1 MSSTSVPI
9 PPPVTD
15 NGQPLP
21 SQGSDFGPNVL
32 IFNPSTASSI
42 QSQVDNIFQQQ
53 QSNQFGTQRYALL
66 FQPGS
71 YEVNLQV
78 GFYTTVCG
86 LGSTPDAVTITGG
99 VNTTASWFEGNATQN
114 FWRGV
119 ENLAVIPTVFGSD
132 AMFATSQG
140 TWLRRVHIRGSLELY
155 DFSATAPGEVNW
167 SSGGFIAD
175 SVVDT
180 SINSGSQQQYLL
192 RNSNPTSWT
201 GQGWNMVFLGDV
213 NTPNGDDWPSTHY
226 TVIPNTPVIREK
238 PYLTV
243 DTSNNYSVVVPSLKT
258 NSQGPSWTPSWN
270 NTGTNLTPSNTL
282 PLSDFYIAQ
291 ASQDTANTI
300 NIALQRNMHLI
311 LTPGV
316 YTLSEPIV
324 VRNPNTVV
332 LGLGLATLSP
342 TNGTPALIV
351 ADVDG
356 VTIAGL
362 IFDAGTSTSP
372 NLLQFGDVNASTV
385 SHSANP
391 TVTFDITCRVG
402 GPAATA
408 STQSCVVVNSCNVI
422 LDNTWLWRADHAANP
437 GWTGWT
443 INPST
448 NGLIVNSDNVSAYGL
463 FVEHHQGYQTLWN
476 GNGGTVLFYQSEEP
490 YDVPNQAAWTQNNE
504 NGYPSYKISENVT
517 SHLCTG
523 LGVYC
528 FFTNPVELEN
538 AIESP
543 PASQIDMQ
551 RFFTLFLGGNASSS
565 ITHLVNGGGN
575 AVSNTNMSSFSAS

>member
-9 PPPVTD
+9 PPPVAD

-21 SQGSDFGPNVL
+21 SQGSLNFGSNVL
-32 IFNPSTASSI
+32 IFDPSMTSADI
-42 QSQVDNIFQQQ
+42 QSQVDSIFNQQQ
-53 QSNQFGTQRYALL
+53 TNQFGGQRYALL

-86 LGSTPDAVTITGG
+86 LGVTPDAVTITGG
-99 VNTTASWFEGNATQN
+99 VNATAAWFGGNATQN

-119 ENLAVIPTVFGSD
+119 ENLGIIPTVYGSNS
-132 AMFATSQG
+132 MFATSQG
-140 TWLRRVHIRGSLELY
+140 TWLRRVHIQGSLELF
-155 DFSATAPGEVNW
+155 DFTFAEGNW

-180 SINSGSQQQYLL
+180 AIMAGTQQQYLL
-192 RNSNPTSWT
+192 RNSNPTSWQ
-201 GQGWNMVFLGDV
+201 GQGWNFVFVGDV
-213 NTPNGDDWPSTHY
+213 NPPNGDDWPSTHN
-226 TVIPNTPVIREK
+226 TVVANTPVVREK

-243 DTSNNYSVVVPSLKT
+243 DSSNNYSVVVPLLKN
-258 NSQGPSWTPSWN
+258 NSQGPSWTPSSN
-270 NTGTNLTPSNTL
+270 NTGTNLTPFNTF
-282 PLSDFYIAQ
+282 PLTDFYIAQ
-291 ASQDTANTI
+291 AGQDNANTI
-300 NIALQRNMHLI
+300 NIALQRNMHLL
-311 LTPGV
+311 LTPG
-316 YTLSEPIV
+316 YYNLSEPIV

-362 IFDAGTSTSP
+362 IFDAGGTTSP
-372 NLLQFGDVNASTV
+372 NLLQFGDVNASSV
-385 SHSANP
+385 SHSTNP
-391 TVTFDITCRVG
+391 TVAFDITCRVG
-402 GPAATA
+402 GAAPSA
-408 STQSCVVVNSCNVI
+408 AAESCVVVNSCNVI
-422 LDNTWLWRADHAANP
+422 LDNAWLWRADHGAYP
-437 GWTGWT
+437 TGWIVNT
-443 INPST
+443 CT

-490 YDVPNQAAWTQNNE
+490 YDVPNQPAWRQNNE
-504 NGYPSYKISENVT
+504 NGYPSYKISQNVT

-528 FFTNPVELEN
+528 FFTYAVELEN

-543 PASQIDMQ
+543 PAPQINMS
-551 RFFTLFLGGNASSS
+551 RFFTVFIPGGNPSSS
-565 ITHLVNGGGN
+565 ITHLVNGGDN
-575 AVSNTNMSSFSAS
+575 AVNDNNMSSYSAS